1 MIPKLVI
8 DRPVIVEG
16 KFDREKLSRVIDAK
30 IITTGGFSVFS
41 SSEKRQLITR
51 LAEKNGVIVLTD
63 SDGAGNVIRNY
74 FRSILPKE
82 KLINLYIPQIE
93 GREKRKRAPSKAGYL
108 GVEGMDEELLRNLFL
123 PFSSDMPRDAG
134 KDGISKTDLYLSGL
148 CGGEDSARKRDAV
161 SKAAGLPAGMSSGA
175 LLEALNMLYSREKAL
190 ELIHTDHD

>member
-123 PFSSDMPRDAG
+123 PFSSDMPRDA
-134 KDGISKTDLYLSGL
+134 
-148 CGGEDSARKRDAV
+148 V

-190 ELIHTDHD
+190 ELINTDHD